1 MSETPPNPARTA
13 LTAARNAAAA
23 RATVT
28 AAAAEMRRALAAQRA
43 RIFELKAEIDEVSEA
58 PFDAVEYGARVD
70 ARVAELA
77 AYEPLQM
84 LSLSGLVS
92 EGPAHLTFEAE
103 LNKTLRLL
111 AICNPT
117 ALASGLKALCAEHVQ
132 IFGPGISPAEKAARL
147 ATARTELAQLELE
160 EASLI
165 AEAAGAGLHF
175 DRRPDASVAG
185 VLGLEVE

>member
-1 MSETPPNPARTA
+1 MSEKTPS
-13 LTAARNAAAA
+13 AARKALDAASRAAAA

-28 AAAAEMRRALAAQRA
+28 AAAAEMRRALAEQRS
-43 RIFELKAEIDEVSEA
+43 RIAELKATLDEVSEA
-58 PFDAVEYGARVD
+58 PFDADEYGARVD

-92 EGPAHLTFEAE
+92 EGPAHLTFDAG
-103 LNKTLRLL
+103 LDKVLRLL

-132 IFGPGISPAEKAARL
+132 IFGPGISPADKHHRIQAAK
-147 ATARTELAQLELE
+147 TELGQLERE
-160 EASLI
+160 EALLLGE
-165 AEAAGAGLHF
+165 AEAAGISLP
-175 DRRPDASVAG
+175 RRPDASAVHY
-185 VLGLEVE
+185 LGLE